1 MSIWKKTSFT
11 TPLRYVQ
18 SSIYEYDIRKANIS
32 ILLKYGAITKETY
45 NEFLMMDKKERQI
58 KIGLMQREDPK
69 LKQVLETGFEE
80 ARKLLI
86 QSNSI
91 ELDEIISIKKDALFI
106 TRPLQQTSF
115 SPIEFVL
122 KNRYDI
128 FLKTECPKLEFFF
141 GVDTDE
147 EVILDVKGVKDE
159 ALPIHY
165 DTWITFLCNLF
176 GYLLNNDID
185 SAIKYLSSISKSYI
199 NRSLPI
205 EWYSEFNSQSH
216 FRIIP
221 GFVSE
226 FTIDRAPDPSY
237 MGALNIEYN
246 YNLLMSL
253 NTVISELYL
262 ATRKRGGR

>member
-1 MSIWKKTSFT
+1 MSIWKKTNYT
-11 TPLRYVQ
+11 TPLRYIQ
-18 SSIYEYDIRKANIS
+18 TSIYEYDIRKANIS
-32 ILLKYGAITKETY
+32 ILLKYGAISKETY
-45 NEFLMMDKKERQI
+45 NEFLVMDKQERQI
-58 KIGLMQREDPK
+58 KIGLMQRKNPK

-86 QSNSI
+86 ESNSI

-106 TRPLQQTSF
+106 TRPLQHTSF

-122 KNRYDI
+122 KNRYDL

-141 GVDTDE
+141 GVATDE
-147 EVILDVKGVKDE
+147 DSIIDVKGVKDE

-165 DTWITFLCNLF
+165 DTWITFLCTLF
-176 GYLLNNDID
+176 GHLMNGDVK
-185 SAIKYLSSISKSYI
+185 SAINYLSDISKKYI
-199 NRSLPI
+199 NRSLPV
-205 EWYSEFNSQSH
+205 EWYREFNSQSH
-216 FRIIP
+216 FRIMP

-226 FTIDRAPDPSY
+226 FTIDRAPDPPY

-253 NTVISELYL
+253 NTVVSELYL
-262 ATRKRGGR
+262 MTRRGGR

>member
-205 EWYSEFNSQSH
+205 EWYREFNSQSH

>member
-1 MSIWKKTSFT
+1 MSIWKKTNYT

-32 ILLKYGAITKETY
+32 ILLKYGAISKETY
-45 NEFLMMDKKERQI
+45 NEFLVMDKKERQI
-58 KIGLMQREDPK
+58 KIGLMQRENPK

-86 QSNSI
+86 ESNSI

-106 TRPLQQTSF
+106 TRPLHQTSF

-141 GVDTDE
+141 GVDNE
-147 EVILDVKGVKDE
+147 ESILDVKGVKDE

-165 DTWITFLCNLF
+165 DTWVTFLCNLF

-199 NRSLPI
+199 NRLLPV
-205 EWYSEFNSQSH
+205 EWYREFNSQSH

-262 ATRKRGGR
+262 ETRRRGGR

>member
-115 SPIEFVL
+115 SPTTYFSRQSVL
-122 KNRYDI
+122 
-128 FLKTECPKLEFFF
+128 
-141 GVDTDE
+141 
-147 EVILDVKGVKDE
+147 
-159 ALPIHY
+159 
-165 DTWITFLCNLF
+165 
-176 GYLLNNDID
+176 
-185 SAIKYLSSISKSYI
+185 S
-199 NRSLPI
+199 
-205 EWYSEFNSQSH
+205 
-216 FRIIP
+216 
-221 GFVSE
+221 
-226 FTIDRAPDPSY
+226 
-237 MGALNIEYN
+237 
-246 YNLLMSL
+246 
-253 NTVISELYL
+253 
-262 ATRKRGGR
+262 